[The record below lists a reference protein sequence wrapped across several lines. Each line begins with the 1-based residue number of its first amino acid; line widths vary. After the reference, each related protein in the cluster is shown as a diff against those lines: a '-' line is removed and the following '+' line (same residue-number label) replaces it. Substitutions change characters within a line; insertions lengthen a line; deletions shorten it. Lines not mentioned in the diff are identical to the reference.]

1 MLMEDSEGFAR
12 HLILQDQSCSILKGT
27 LKGTDLFSSLKGTDL
42 FSWLVPLN
50 ENLPLTQVG
59 IGAKSIMLNCR
70 AKR

>member
-27 LKGTDLFSSLKGTDL
+27 LKGTDL

>member
-1 MLMEDSEGFAR
+1 MMNHAYASVKQTGAAIRL
-12 HLILQDQSCSILKGT
+12 
-27 LKGTDLFSSLKGTDL
+27 LKGTDL